1 MHITATTV
9 VITIAVCIIGLACWA
24 FEALCVHLDH
34 HDQAEAE
41 QVYAARHDHTRPRM
55 EPADPF
61 SWIHTQAIVDE
72 HRERLP
78 ASTGEL
84 RRLSSTAELRAL
96 YQRPYPDGFGRSRTP
111 DNRTTDTTELRAL
124 AEAGDLAGIDG
135 ILSRWA
141 SENLTEGEAA

>member
-1 MHITATTV
+1 MHLTPDV
-9 VITIAVCIIGLACWA
+9 VITGFILIATGILTLFI
-24 FEALCVHLDH
+24 HLMRCDEKP
-34 HDQAEAE
+34 QPAVRYE
-41 QVYAARHDHTRPRM
+41 ARHDHTRPRM

-96 YQRPYPDGFGRSRTP
+96 YQRPYPGGVS
-111 DNRTTDTTELRAL
+111 DTTELRAL

>member
-1 MHITATTV
+1 MHLTPDV
-9 VITIAVCIIGLACWA
+9 VITGFILIATSLITLFIHLMRCD
-24 FEALCVHLDH
+24 EAPQPAVRY
-34 HDQAEAE
+34 E
-41 QVYAARHDHTRPRM
+41 ARHDHTRPRM

-84 RRLSSTAELRAL
+84 RRLSSTAELRRL
-96 YQRPYPDGFGRSRTP
+96 YERPYPGGVS
-111 DNRTTDTTELRAL
+111 DTTELRAL

>member
-1 MHITATTV
+1 MNAYAIITALLL
-9 VITIAVCIIGLACWA
+9 ILAACAVLFLRWTDDDPP
-24 FEALCVHLDH
+24 EP
-34 HDQAEAE
+34 
-41 QVYAARHDHTRPRM
+41 VYPARHDHTRPRM

-96 YQRPYPDGFGRSRTP
+96 YQRPYPGGVS
-111 DNRTTDTTELRAL
+111 DTTELRAL

>member
-1 MHITATTV
+1 MHLTPDV
-9 VITIAVCIIGLACWA
+9 VITGFILIATSLITLFIHLMRCD
-24 FEALCVHLDH
+24 EAPRPAVRY
-34 HDQAEAE
+34 E
-41 QVYAARHDHTRPRM
+41 ARHDHTRPRM

-96 YQRPYPDGFGRSRTP
+96 YQRPYPGLS
-111 DNRTTDTTELRAL
+111 DTTELRAL

>member
-1 MHITATTV
+1 MHLTPDV
-9 VITIAVCIIGLACWA
+9 VITGFILIATGILTLFI
-24 FEALCVHLDH
+24 HLMCCDEKP
-34 HDQAEAE
+34 QPA
-41 QVYAARHDHTRPRM
+41 VRYAARHDHTRPRM

>member
-1 MHITATTV
+1 MHLTPDV
-9 VITIAVCIIGLACWA
+9 VITGFILITTGILTLFIHLMRCDEKPQPLARY
-24 FEALCVHLDH
+24 E
-34 HDQAEAE
+34 
-41 QVYAARHDHTRPRM
+41 ARHDHTRPRM

-84 RRLSSTAELRAL
+84 RRLSSTAELRRL
-96 YQRPYPDGFGRSRTP
+96 YERPYPGGVS
-111 DNRTTDTTELRAL
+111 DTTELRAL

>member
-1 MHITATTV
+1 MHLTPDV
-9 VITIAVCIIGLACWA
+9 VITGFILIATSLITLFI
-24 FEALCVHLDH
+24 HLMRCEDKH
-34 HDQAEAE
+34 PASARYE
-41 QVYAARHDHTRPRM
+41 ARHDHTRPRM

-96 YQRPYPDGFGRSRTP
+96 YQRPYPGGVS
-111 DNRTTDTTELRAL
+111 DTTELRAL

>member
-84 RRLSSTAELRAL
+84 RAL
-96 YQRPYPDGFGRSRTP
+96 YRRPYPGAVSETA
-111 DNRTTDTTELRAL
+111 ELRAL

>member
-1 MHITATTV
+1 MHLTPDV
-9 VITIAVCIIGLACWA
+9 VITGFILITTSILALFIHLMRCDEKPQPAVRY
-24 FEALCVHLDH
+24 E
-34 HDQAEAE
+34 
-41 QVYAARHDHTRPRM
+41 ARHDHTRPRM

-96 YQRPYPDGFGRSRTP
+96 YQRPYPGGVS
-111 DNRTTDTTELRAL
+111 DTTELRAL

>member
-1 MHITATTV
+1 MHLTPDV
-9 VITIAVCIIGLACWA
+9 VITGFILITTSILTLFIHLMRCG
-24 FEALCVHLDH
+24 EAP
-34 HDQAEAE
+34 QPAGRYE
-41 QVYAARHDHTRPRM
+41 ARHDHTRPRM

-84 RRLSSTAELRAL
+84 RAL
-96 YQRPYPDGFGRSRTP
+96 YRRPYPGAVSETA
-111 DNRTTDTTELRAL
+111 ELRAL

>member
-1 MHITATTV
+1 MHLTPDV
-9 VITIAVCIIGLACWA
+9 VITGFILIATSLITLFI
-24 FEALCVHLDH
+24 HLMRCEDKH
-34 HDQAEAE
+34 PASARYE
-41 QVYAARHDHTRPRM
+41 ARHDHTRPRM

-111 DNRTTDTTELRAL
+111 DNRTTDTTELRVL